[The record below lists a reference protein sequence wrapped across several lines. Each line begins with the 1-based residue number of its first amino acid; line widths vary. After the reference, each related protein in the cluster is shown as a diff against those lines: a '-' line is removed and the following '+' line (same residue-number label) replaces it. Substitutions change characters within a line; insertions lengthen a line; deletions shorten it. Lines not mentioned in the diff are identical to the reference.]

1 MQHTA
6 PVRAKQT
13 TDTEIVRRLALD
25 SAAKASATPDV
36 SATTQDDA
44 DSKRLRGPA
53 LWTRSWR
60 RSSIIFALC
69 SLLLIWTFRAEIDA
83 AVEVWRSSFTF
94 GHCAF
99 VFPITLFLFYR
110 LRHRLSA
117 LQPGSAL
124 WAFVPLVGA
133 TLLWTIGELTNAI
146 VIKQFAFVVAWQS
159 LFVLIFGWQVSKASL
174 FPLAYVYLAV
184 PFGISAI
191 PALQH
196 IAAKL
201 VVSLLRITGVPVF
214 IDGFRIEIPGGS
226 FLVAE
231 ACSGMRYLIV
241 CVALGVLFAYMFF
254 RSWPKRLLFV
264 GLSLIVP
271 IIVNGMRAYG
281 IVMMGYLGRYDI
293 VDAHAAYGL
302 AFMSVAML
310 ALLAVGTLLRDGGNV
325 WGADMVGAPDI
336 AGHTPAAP
344 GTRAG
349 GGFIQIA
356 SASMAMAM
364 IVSVHMWVL
373 HAKTP
378 PAGLQVVIQAPAIG
392 HGWIA
397 ESGVLDW
404 SPAFQGTDA
413 ALQQGYRRAG
423 ERVDLHVGYYAYQ
436 RESAEAVSDLNTISG
451 RLDLKVLSSRQM
463 TFPIGGISLPI
474 NEYVIVYNDREFV
487 VWAWYWVGGHYTNS
501 RQIGKLLEMKAFVT
515 GGERAA
521 AVIAVSAEV
530 SENAQETTNLLGSF
544 LQETLGRD
552 GTLFTVGDPEAGA
565 GLVMPNAAD

>member
-6 PVRAKQT
+6 PVRAKQKT
-13 TDTEIVRRLALD
+13 NSEIVRQLALD
-25 SAAKASATPDV
+25 SAAGASTTSSV
-36 SATTQDDA
+36 SATTPDDT
-44 DSKRLRGPA
+44 DRKRSRGLAP
-53 LWTRSWR
+53 WTQSWGRSVVV
-60 RSSIIFALC
+60 FAAC

-83 AVEVWRSSFTF
+83 ALQVWRSSFTF

-117 LQPGSAL
+117 LQPSSAL
-124 WAFVPLVGA
+124 WALIPLVGA
-133 TLLWTIGELTNAI
+133 TLLWAIGELTNAL
-146 VIKQFAFVVAWQS
+146 VIKQFAFVATWQL
-159 LFVLIFGWQVSKASL
+159 LFVLIFGWQVTRASL

-191 PALQH
+191 PTLQY
-196 IAAKL
+196 ITAKL
-201 VVSLLRITGVPVF
+201 VVSLLRITGIPVF

-254 RSWPKRLLFV
+254 RSWPRRLLFV
-264 GLSLIVP
+264 SLSLIVP
-271 IIVNGMRAYG
+271 VIVNGMRAYG
-281 IVMMGYLGRYDI
+281 IVMMGHFGRYDI

-310 ALLAVGTLLRDGGNV
+310 ALLAVGTLFRDGDV
-325 WGADMVGAPDI
+325 WGPDTVGSSAL
-336 AGHTPAAP
+336 AGRAQTAP
-344 GTRAG
+344 GSKVMQVT
-349 GGFIQIA
+349 
-356 SASMAMAM
+356 SASLAVAM

-373 HAKTP
+373 EAKAP
-378 PAGLQVVIQAPAIG
+378 PARLQVVLQAPAIG

-397 ESGVLDW
+397 EGGVPGW

-451 RLDLKVLSSRQM
+451 RQDLKALSSRQVM
-463 TFPIGGISLPI
+463 LQIGGVSLPI
-474 NEYVIVYNDREFV
+474 NEYVIVYNGREFV
-487 VWAWYWVGGHYTNS
+487 VWAWYWVGGDYTNS
-501 RQIGKLLEMKAFVT
+501 RQTGKLLEMRAFVT

-521 AVIAVSAEV
+521 AAIAITAEV
-530 SENAQETTNLLGSF
+530 SESTEKATKLLGSF

-552 GTLFTVGDPEAGA
+552 VTLFRVEGAAGA
-565 GLVMPNAAD
+565 GLVKPGAAAEVDE